1 MEVKKF
7 ELGEE
12 NNIDDFFLLVDEG
25 LIDLFNGYVKS
36 KIVLMLRDL
45 EWVYVYW
52 DISNEFKEE
61 LCS

>member
-52 DISNEFKEE
+52 DILNEFKEE

>member
-36 KIVLMLRDL
+36 KIVLMLWDL